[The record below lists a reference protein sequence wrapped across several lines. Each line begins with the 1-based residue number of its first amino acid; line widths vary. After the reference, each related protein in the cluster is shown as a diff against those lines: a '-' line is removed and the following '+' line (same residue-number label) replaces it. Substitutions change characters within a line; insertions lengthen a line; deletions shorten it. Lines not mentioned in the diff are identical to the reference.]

1 MGEREISSL
10 MIVLVLGGIFSL
22 VWDEAPAISLAWEEV
37 KKGFRRVIDVLDL
50 GKYAKART

>member
-1 MGEREISSL
+1 

>member
-22 VWDEAPAISLAWEEV
+22 VWDEAVAISLAWEEV
-37 KKGFRRVIDVLDL
+37 KKGFWRVIDVLDL